1 MKILYYILYFLS
13 LFSDEKDTLTKCI
26 MLCEPKTSKPTQ
38 VINWKM
44 PTVEYDRYITL
55 LNK

>member
-13 LFSDEKDTLTKCI
+13 LFSDDKDTLTKCI